1 MADQP
6 LPWAMAGFAMRA
18 LLSVFVLMLALL
30 AEAGPVGAKGDPAA
44 IATPNIE
51 LVVFETSDCAYCL
64 IFRKNIA
71 QLYAQMPQ
79 SRSVPMRFVKL
90 EDTATA
96 GLELNG
102 QVNIAPTIILIRDGQ
117 EIDRIIG
124 YTAPELFFDMV
135 NHLLA
140 KQD

>member
-1 MADQP
+1 
-6 LPWAMAGFAMRA
+6 MRA
-18 LLSVFVLMLALL
+18 VLRAAIMVLALS
-30 AEAGPVGAKGDPAA
+30 AGAGPVGAKGDPAV
-44 IATPNIE
+44 IATPTTE

-71 QLYAQMPQ
+71 HLYQQMPQ

-90 EDTATA
+90 EDTTTA
-96 GLELNG
+96 GLELNEP
-102 QVNIAPTIILIRDGQ
+102 VNIAPTIILIRDGQ

-124 YTAPELFFDMV
+124 YTAPDLFFDMV

-140 KQD
+140 RQD